1 MTDGEAQQSRRAE
14 SRFFYGY
21 VIIAAAFFIL
31 VVTWGTNYSFGVF
44 FTPLL
49 TEFNWSSS
57 SWMAI

>member
-1 MTDGEAQQSRRAE
+1 MADGEAQQSRRAE

-21 VIIAAAFFIL
+21 GIVAAAFFIL

-49 TEFNWSSS
+49 TEFN
-57 SWMAI
+57 